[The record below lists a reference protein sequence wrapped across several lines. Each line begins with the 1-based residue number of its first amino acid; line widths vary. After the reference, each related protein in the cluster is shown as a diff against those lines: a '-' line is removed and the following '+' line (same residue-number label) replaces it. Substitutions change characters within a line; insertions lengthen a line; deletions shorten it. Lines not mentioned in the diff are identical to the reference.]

1 MSIAYDTIAP
11 RYARHR
17 DGHAFVIAIL
27 DRLLA
32 KFPGGS
38 VLEVGS
44 GTGVYATG
52 RADAGARALARYH
65 DLAILRGQSDP
76 ERHQPQVNT
85 IDRSGGCRQDYIFP
99 VDIL

>member
-27 DRLLA
+27 NRLLA

-52 RADAGARALARYH
+52 RADAGARRYLLHGEGPRGHHKAQDAALTV
-65 DLAILRGQSDP
+65 LAGNRAG
-76 ERHQPQVNT
+76 
-85 IDRSGGCRQDYIFP
+85 
-99 VDIL
+99 